1 MASSTPT
8 YLYQRNEIWW
18 YRQRL
23 PKPFINITVRL
34 SLGTTDRYLASFISM
49 MLAQCLR
56 DKVLR
61 LVQLTKAAGYV
72 PEKDK
77 ATETLIH
84 EVLRLSFDMSM
95 KNRHFKNCEES
106 RMDSCTKKLV
116 TSYAQAIIRHCHQLE
131 LSAWQSQ
138 VRTEAEYVEWIE
150 QLHLFKSQTTEA
162 AYLND
167 LRQSKRLVNEYF
179 EDTQSTKP
187 NDEQLNIITRMVC
200 DRIPDVFQSLME
212 HRSPDAL
219 GTMVVSPQEP
229 GSVPKAGTEP
239 GSVKA
244 ISELFEEWPDKPLL
258 EVIQEY
264 LSEHELKGWKKKT
277 TKQYEH
283 TLFIASHYFGKQN
296 IARLTRAQGRDLRS
310 TLLKLIKGKT
320 QANIANE
327 GLATCLTDD
336 QALRVSTTTANNHM
350 NRLREFF
357 RWAVSMGY
365 LKSNPMP
372 DDNLPAPR
380 VSKQA
385 KRDPI
390 KDEEAKIVFSQPL
403 YSELIGFRKLKSRK
417 IENASHFWLPLIAA
431 YSGMRVGEIA
441 QLYVCDIKKI
451 KEVWCF
457 VVQQTTEHHFLKT
470 PNAVR
475 AIPIHKELIRL
486 GLLQFVDYIR
496 QRGGERLFNNYT
508 LEKGKYNDK
517 AGQWYRDHFRSDIGI
532 RNDATLHGYRHSV
545 KDKLSRMTVNPE
557 HVARLIGHAASQYG
571 GLIPDDV
578 SHLVPLINGIDYDGA
593 TAHIHQIAPD
603 IFHNDPAA
611 VVSEEES
618 A

>member
-1 MASSTPT
+1 M
-8 YLYQRNEIWW
+8 
-18 YRQRL
+18 
-23 PKPFINITVRL
+23 V
-34 SLGTTDRYLASFISM
+34 
-49 MLAQCLR
+49 LAQCLR

-61 LVQLTKAAGYV
+61 LVQLTKAAGYA

-84 EVLRLSFDMSM
+84 EVLHLSFVMSM
-95 KNRHFKNCEES
+95 KNRHFKNCEGT
-106 RMDSCTKKLV
+106 RMDSYTLNLV
-116 TSYAQAIIRHCHQLE
+116 TSYAQAIIKHCHQLE

-138 VRTEAEYVEWIE
+138 VRTEAEYVKWIE

-167 LRQSKRLVNEYF
+167 LRQSKRLINEYF

-212 HRSPDAL
+212 HRSPDTL
-219 GTMVVSPQEP
+219 GTMVVSTQELDSPPQE
-229 GSVPKAGTEP
+229 GTEL
-239 GSVKA
+239 GSVKTV
-244 ISELFEEWPDKPLL
+244 SELLEQLSEKPLS

-283 TLFIASHYFGKQN
+283 TLFVALHHFGEQDIAK
-296 IARLTRAQGRDLRS
+296 LTRVHGRELRS

-320 QANIANE
+320 QADITNE
-327 GLATCLTDD
+327 GLTNCLTEDK
-336 QALRVSTTTANNHM
+336 ALRISTTTANNHM

-365 LKSNPMP
+365 LISNPMP
-372 DDNLPAPR
+372 DDNLPAPK

-390 KDEEAKIVFSQPL
+390 KDEEAKVVFSQPL
-403 YSELIGFRKLKSRK
+403 FSELKGFKTKK

-441 QLYVCDIKKI
+441 QLYLCDIIKI

-457 VVQQTTEHHFLKT
+457 IVQETTELHFLKT

-475 AIPIHKELIRL
+475 AIPIHAELLRL
-486 GLLQFVDYIR
+486 GFLQFVDYIR
-496 QRGGERLFNNYT
+496 QRGGERLFSNYT
-508 LEKGKYNDK
+508 LEQGKYNDK
-517 AGQWYRDHFRSDIGI
+517 AGQWYRDHFRSRIGI
-532 RNDATLHGYRHSV
+532 RNGATLHGYRHSV

-578 SHLVPLINGIDYDGA
+578 SHLVPLINGINYDGA
-593 TAHIHQIAPD
+593 TAHIKPIAPD
-603 IFHNDPAA
+603 FFHNDPAA
-611 VVSEEES
+611 TVSEGES